1 MIKDSL
7 AAPWGKK
14 PAHDGFHAHSAAPTG
29 NPAKSLARRLEPSG
43 ARSTSGSCHNCHPQ
57 VPRSRIGSLNHG
69 RRQGMLREKKRHG
82 LQNQPDHLFK
92 CSLSVP
98 QPWKTTTPSHA
109 SPIMLLRT
117 RYPSIHGTCP
127 PDTTTSCLS
136 KLTFSSFQIPYSL
149 GNLEMRSCNSP
160 IQSQEE
166 TPNTNISNPENH
178 PENAHLTSGLRA
190 SMAVLAMTPRALRIL
205 SGHHLSRPLYDS
217 GQYDIGGTR
226 PSEVIEHDGLSPHT
240 SLDDALS
247 T

>member
-14 PAHDGFHAHSAAPTG
+14 PAHDGFHAHSAAPSG

-57 VPRSRIGSLNHG
+57 APCSRIESLNHG
-69 RRQGMLREKKRHG
+69 RRQGMLREKKKKGHG

-117 RYPSIHGTCP
+117 RYPSIHGICP

-136 KLTFSSFQIPYSL
+136 IQLTFSSFQMP
-149 GNLEMRSCNSP
+149 
-160 IQSQEE
+160 
-166 TPNTNISNPENH
+166 T
-178 PENAHLTSGLRA
+178 
-190 SMAVLAMTPRALRIL
+190 
-205 SGHHLSRPLYDS
+205 
-217 GQYDIGGTR
+217 
-226 PSEVIEHDGLSPHT
+226 PSETSKCVHAIRRSSHKKKPLTRISPT
-240 SLDDALS
+240 RKITQKMLI
-247 T
+247 